1 MKGGKSHNWMI
12 ASLGWAYVGKKSA
25 AYSCSDRVKA
35 FEKCKS
41 FRSQEKGKN
50 SDFLG
55 GGVGDRKLIKDR
67 LRIRTVRGT
76 FKEEVR

>member
-1 MKGGKSHNWMI
+1 MQK
-12 ASLGWAYVGKKSA
+12 L
-25 AYSCSDRVKA
+25 
-35 FEKCKS
+35 
-41 FRSQEKGKN
+41 QEGKN

-76 FKEEVR
+76 FKEDVR

>member
-1 MKGGKSHNWMI
+1 M
-12 ASLGWAYVGKKSA
+12 
-25 AYSCSDRVKA
+25 KA

-50 SDFLG
+50 SDFLV